1 MLDYALQLGSDVP
14 FFLYNRPMYAT
25 GRGEVMTPVELDLSR
40 YRLKIVKPDIH
51 VSTKEAYSGITPKE
65 SKVFIP
71 NVLQQDVETWKGLVT
86 NDFEV
91 SVFEKHPELRE
102 IKESFYREG
111 ARYAAMS
118 GSGSAVFGIF

>member
-1 MLDYALQLGSDVP
+1 
-14 FFLYNRPMYAT
+14 
-25 GRGEVMTPVELDLSR
+25 SR

-71 NVLQQDVETWKGLVT
+71 NVLRQDIETWKGLVT

-91 SVFEKHPELRE
+91 PVFERHPELRE
-102 IKESFYREG
+102 IKESFYGDG
-111 ARYAAMS
+111 ALYASMS
-118 GSGSAVFGIF
+118 GSGSAVFGIFSV